1 VSSSTNSHRQSGGGG
16 HGGRPRDPSRD
27 KAILQAALD
36 VLAEDGYDRLTIDAV
51 ASRAGAG
58 RATVYRR
65 WESKA
70 ELVVDALADL
80 HGSPQVPDT
89 GSLREDLDQLC
100 AHLTDDPESRTLA
113 VMQGLASA
121 LPHDP
126 TLVAAFNERLGD
138 PRRAA
143 VAELFARAVA
153 RGEMPPGKDI
163 ELLTSVI
170 PALMMHRL
178 LTGEGRPSLAFAR
191 RIVEQLLLPAAT
203 RPVWSKTA
211 GSTGL
216 SPTAPASSP
225 TVHTR
230 AATRQ
235 DRSPQQHTAASLEP
249 TSPT

>member
-1 VSSSTNSHRQSGGGG
+1 MNSSADSHRQSGGGG

-27 KAILQAALD
+27 KAIREAALD
-36 VLAEDGYDRLTIDAV
+36 LLAEDGYDRLTIDAV

-65 WESKA
+65 WGSKA

-100 AHLTDDPESRTLA
+100 THLTDAPESRTLA

-126 TLVAAFNERLGD
+126 ALVAAFNERLRD

-163 ELLTSVI
+163 ELLTAVI

-178 LTGEGRPSLAFAR
+178 VTGEGPPSLTFAR

-203 RPVWSKTA
+203 
-211 GSTGL
+211 
-216 SPTAPASSP
+216 APAPSRNP
-225 TVHTR
+225 K
-230 AATRQ
+230 
-235 DRSPQQHTAASLEP
+235 RSPNDN
-249 TSPT
+249 